1 MTLIL
6 TDDSCPPVGPGCPSC
21 HLPYDTNKR
30 RMLVD
35 SCGHQRCYQCLF
47 NSENCPQCKSVDL
60 MASPAMSV
68 KSLDPAVVYGSVG
81 ATGSSSRL
89 FPTPP
94 VSRRP
99 GHYRPSPGPGTR
111 RHNWIQRYN
120 RRPNTVNID
129 DKSISGNSQPL
140 SVLSSLLYNKLTSS
154 TALLRSQV
162 LGTLPEHES
171 LKLRSIWV
179 LGSKNSAFNG

>member
-1 MTLIL
+1 MTLIF
-6 TDDSCPPVGPGCPSC
+6 TDDSCPPLGPACPSC

-47 NSENCPQCKSVDL
+47 NTETCPQCKTADL

-94 VSRRP
+94 VNRRP
-99 GHYRPSPGPGTR
+99 GHYRPSPGPGAR

-129 DKSISGNSQPL
+129 DKSISGNSHSNCL
-140 SVLSSLLYNKLTSS
+140 SRPPSFITN
-154 TALLRSQV
+154 
-162 LGTLPEHES
+162 
-171 LKLRSIWV
+171 
-179 LGSKNSAFNG
+179 

>member
-1 MTLIL
+1 MPVF
-6 TDDSCPPVGPGCPSC
+6 TDDSCPPGGPGCPSC
-21 HLPYDTNKR
+21 GLPYDTSKR

-35 SCGHQRCYQCLF
+35 SCGHERCYQCLF
-47 NSENCPQCKSVDL
+47 TSENCPQCKAADL

-81 ATGSSSRL
+81 QTGSSSRI

-94 VSRRP
+94 VPRRP
-99 GHYRPSPGPGTR
+99 GHYRPSPAPGAR

-129 DKSISGNSQPL
+129 DKSISG
-140 SVLSSLLYNKLTSS
+140 KT
-154 TALLRSQV
+154 
-162 LGTLPEHES
+162 GTLHS
-171 LKLRSIWV
+171 LSCPPSFIT
-179 LGSKNSAFNG
+179 N